1 MSLKVK
7 HVLWTVFHK
16 VYEVSLNTI
25 SHKIDYYYINGS
37 LGTFST
43 GDRELAYTGDIVLKY
58 WMCNVNKML
67 AGKRHVDVSPGHSPV
82 FTILI
87 TQDAC

>member
-43 GDRELAYTGDIVLKY
+43 GDRELAYTGDIFLKY

-67 AGKRHVDVSPGHSPV
+67 SSSNS
-82 FTILI
+82 
-87 TQDAC
+87 